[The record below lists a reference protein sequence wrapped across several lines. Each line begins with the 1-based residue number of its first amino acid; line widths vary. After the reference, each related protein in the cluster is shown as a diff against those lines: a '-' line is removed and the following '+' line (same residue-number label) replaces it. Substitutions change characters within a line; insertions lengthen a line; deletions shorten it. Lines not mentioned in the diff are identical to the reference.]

1 MKYGTIN
8 GLQKPVSRLIQGTAH
23 FTELGDEAS
32 FALMDASLEAGITT
46 FDSARHYG
54 NSELIIARW
63 MRARSIQPEQIVL
76 LTKGAH
82 PVAGVKRVTAKDI
95 TIDITESLE
104 RLNVEAIDL
113 YVLHRDDPDVPVD
126 EIVDVLNE
134 HHNAGRIKAFGGSN
148 WTVERVQSANRYA
161 AQHNLTPFVMSSP
174 NFSLAEQFKPPWEDC
189 ISISG
194 DQNADA
200 RAWYAAQNMALITW
214 SSGAGGFFSG
224 RFTRDNLDTFSS
236 DWDAVA
242 IHAYAYEANFQRLER
257 AQQMATEKGVTLF
270 QIALAYVIN
279 QANLNIFA
287 ITGGRIPDEIRANV
301 ATLEIALSPEECLWL
316 NEGIKTE

>member
-8 GLQKPVSRLIQGTAH
+8 GLEKPVSRLIQGTAR
-23 FTELGDEAS
+23 FTELGDEDS
-32 FALMDASLEAGITT
+32 FALMDASLEAGLTT

-63 MRARSIQPEQIVL
+63 MQARGISPEQLVL

-82 PVAGVKRVTAKDI
+82 PVAGVTRVTPKDI
-95 TIDITESLE
+95 TTDLMESLE
-104 RLNVEAIDL
+104 RLNVDVIDL
-113 YVLHRDDPDVPVD
+113 YVLHRDDPDVPVG

-134 HHNAGRIKAFGGSN
+134 HHRAGRIKAFGGSN
-148 WTVERVQSANRYA
+148 WMVERVQAANAYA
-161 AQHNLTPFVMSSP
+161 TEHNLTPFTMSSP
-174 NFSLAEQFKPPWEDC
+174 NYSLAEQVKPPWEGC

-194 DQNADA
+194 EQNADA

-242 IHAYAYEANFQRLER
+242 ILAYAYEANFQRLER
-257 AQQMATEKGVTLF
+257 AQKMATEKGVTVF
-270 QIALAYVIN
+270 QIALAYVMN
-279 QANLNIFA
+279 QVNLNIFA
-287 ITGGRIPDEIRANV
+287 ITGGCTAAEIQANV
-301 ATLEIALSPEECLWL
+301 TALELTLSPEECSWL
-316 NEGIKTE
+316 NTGA